1 MSANATDPLMVP
13 AVGTIVISLAVNIHF
28 EKILTEYARA
38 NIAVS
43 LDMTQISNYSP
54 KNPNEMVYVV
64 T

>member
-1 MSANATDPLMVP
+1 MVP
-13 AVGTIVISLAVNIHF
+13 AVDTIVISLAVNIHF

>member
-13 AVGTIVISLAVNIHF
+13 AVDTIVISLAVNIHF